1 MRYKDMPLEKLIKY
15 LLTQHRETDF
25 WDVKQEWHEHVE
37 DLIKDIICFA
47 NTVHNEDCYLIIGI
61 TDELKIRGIG
71 AEDMRRKQ
79 SDILDTL
86 SALPFA
92 GDNIPK
98 IEIKTISMLSDFEQ
112 DKLVDIDVLIV
123 FNSYSTP
130 YYLKRVKK
138 DYERVMLPGC
148 IYSRVGDRNTPNK
161 GNADIVLIEML
172 WRKRFGL
179 TKPSLEFIMDSLS
192 RKLEWNEYNGSWYN
206 IYKPEYVL
214 KIRDDDTDIDSDL
227 TSKQPKYEFYSYSQ
241 TNESTTFGVLEIIS
255 SKTVLK
261 HFDIVCL
268 DSGRLLVP
276 TPEWGSIN
284 TYNSVEKDFYK
295 YYIINSQRYQVLNFM
310 YEPQNF
316 EQHNAFE
323 HLMDVVLLF
332 ESENEKN
339 LFENYVYSQKENF
352 LSKVETCNKYDYID
366 AGNNKIS
373 EVFKRRLRVGFVLNE
388 MLINFRAIS

>member
-1 MRYKDMPLEKLIKY
+1 MRYKDMPLEELIKY

>member
-1 MRYKDMPLEKLIKY
+1 MI
-15 LLTQHRETDF
+15 TQHRETDF

-47 NTVHNEDCYLIIGI
+47 NTVHNEDCCLIIGI